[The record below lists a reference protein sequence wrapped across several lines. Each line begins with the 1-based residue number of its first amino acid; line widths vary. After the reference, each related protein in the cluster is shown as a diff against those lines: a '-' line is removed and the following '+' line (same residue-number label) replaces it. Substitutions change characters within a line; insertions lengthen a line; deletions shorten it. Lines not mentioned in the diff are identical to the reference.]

1 MSLTAPAPERE
12 TCTTCERPF
21 TNGQRSG
28 TCPRCRQ
35 AARRARHKA
44 AAREDPK
51 QNVPAYLSDELNLSE
66 ADQAGVLDPISLD
79 ALLRCVERR
88 CDLAFNANGSRRKD
102 GIPKGYEWDGIIET
116 AWALALWQFRKV
128 EEAIA
133 EIESRAREAKR
144 PRDTAQA

>member
-28 TCPRCRQ
+28 TCSRCRQ
-35 AARRARHKA
+35 ARPSSA
-44 AAREDPK
+44 AQGSGSREPK

-66 ADQAGVLDPISLD
+66 ADQVGVLDPISLD

-88 CDLAFNANGSRRKD
+88 RDLAFNADGSRRKD

-116 AWALALWQFRKV
+116 AWALPLWQYRQV
-128 EEAIA
+128 EEAVA